1 MQELGEL
8 RGAIKRYHRSSEE
21 EVLKRLM
28 PLAQSDAEAIER
40 IQSRAL
46 SLSRQV
52 REIASGE
59 SGVQALLNEYDL
71 SSEEGIVLMC
81 LAEALLRVPDN
92 DTADKLIQDKILKGD
107 WAANLESQDSFFV
120 HASAWGLL
128 LTGKVVGFNR
138 SESNRSLL
146 GLGKVVGRL
155 GEPVI
160 RVAMR
165 QAMRIMGTQFVLG
178 QTIAEACANA
188 APQEQ
193 RGYRYSYDML
203 GEASRTQAAADEYL
217 QSYEDAIN
225 EIGRL
230 SENRDHLDGPG
241 ISIKL
246 SALHPRYDYANR
258 ERVYAEL
265 FPRLK
270 QLVLLAKSYDIG
282 VSIDAEEADRLELSL
297 DLIERMYTDPELG
310 DWGGFGVVV
319 QAYQKR
325 ALDLVQWLVAL
336 ARQEKRQLMVRLVK
350 GAYWDAEI
358 KHAQL
363 EGLSGYPVFTRKAT
377 TDISYRACARVL
389 LENRDVV
396 YPQFATHNA
405 NSVSAIL
412 EIAGDHEA
420 YEFQRL
426 HGMGDELYDSLM
438 ADIKIPC
445 RIYAPVGEHEDL
457 LAYLVRRLLE
467 NGANTSFVNKIVDD
481 SVPLETLVADPVAKA
496 TAWSQ
501 AHNPGIVLPA
511 DIYGAERRNSA
522 GIDLSDES
530 QHLELHDAIESWTA
544 AAVEGA
550 GKHLSVSREHAVHNP
565 AKTSECLGYIALAEQ
580 EDCEH
585 ALVRSESARSDWS
598 ATSAEDRAKILC
610 RFADALQA
618 QEHKFIALCVK
629 EAGKTIN
636 DGVGEVREAIDFC
649 RYYAAQAK
657 GLETR
662 HPQLEALG
670 TVLCISPWNFP
681 LAIFLGQVTAA
692 LATGNCVIAKPAEQ
706 TSLVALSAARLL
718 SECGLPEH
726 VLQVVCARGV
736 VAGDHLV
743 PDARINAVMFTGST
757 ATAQLIARRLA
768 DRPGPRVALVAETG
782 GQNCMIAD
790 STALTEQLVDDVI
803 SSGFQS
809 AGQRCSALRVLYVQD
824 DAAGKTIDMIA
835 GAMQQLG
842 IGDPSDLTT
851 DVGPVIDQ
859 RALHAL
865 HSHVDYMD
873 GLCAGG
879 KARLVYE
886 CELGEQCSQG
896 SFFAPRLYEIDSIDL
911 LRGEVFGPVVHV
923 VRYRSNEFDKVL
935 EAVNSTGF
943 GLTFGVHSRIDANCD
958 KAARRVDAGN
968 VYVNRNTIGAVVGV
982 QPFGGHG
989 LSGTGPK
996 AGGPSY
1002 LYRLL
1007 RHKSTDSAVLLNSSL
1022 PQVFSHTAGTT
1033 HVSKELQIQKNDL
1046 LKRQSLWAAKPMAA
1060 RWDIVQQAL
1069 RDCDVSDA
1077 EWSRLSALVQYAL
1090 LELDE
1095 PLEMKGPT
1103 GEQNLLSHIPRGLL
1117 CALSAGTGDELLPS
1131 VCMALVLGNVVL
1143 ASVSA
1148 GAQPRPADLALQS
1161 ISDKCYVVC
1170 ELNNAAD
1177 LAGFVALPA
1186 MNGLL
1191 SNVTGEQ
1198 LSDLERQLRRRDGAL
1213 LALINEP
1220 LGEPLLRR
1228 LVLEKHVST
1237 DTTAS
1242 GGNAS
1247 LLALGE
1253 DSD

>member
-1 MQELGEL
+1 
-8 RGAIKRYHRSSEE
+8 
-21 EVLKRLM
+21 M
-28 PLAQSDAEAIER
+28 PLAQGSAEATER
-40 IQSRAL
+40 IQNRAL
-46 SLSRQV
+46 ALSRQV

-81 LAEALLRVPDN
+81 LAEALLRVPDD
-92 DTADKLIQDKILKGD
+92 DTADQLIQDKILKGD
-107 WAANLESQDSFFV
+107 WAANLDSQDSFFV

-128 LTGKVVGFNR
+128 LTGKVAGFNR
-138 SESNRSLL
+138 SDGKRSLL

-160 RVAMR
+160 RLAMR

-188 APQEQ
+188 APQEK

-203 GEASRTQAAADEYL
+203 GEASRTQDAADEYL
-217 QSYEDAIN
+217 QSYQDAID

-230 SENRDHLDGPG
+230 SQKRDHLQGPG

-246 SALHPRYDYANR
+246 SALHPRYEFANR
-258 ERVYAEL
+258 ERVHAEL

-270 QLVLLAKSYDIG
+270 QLVLRAKSYDIG

-297 DLIERMYTDPELG
+297 ELIEKIYTDSELG

-325 ALDLVQWLVAL
+325 ALDVVQWLVAL
-336 ARQEKRQLMVRLVK
+336 ARQQQRQLMIRLVK
-350 GAYWDAEI
+350 GAYWDTEV

-377 TDISYRACARVL
+377 TDISYRACAKL
-389 LENRDVV
+389 LLANRGVV

-405 NSVSAIL
+405 NTVSAVL
-412 EIAGDHEA
+412 EIAGDHQG

-426 HGMGDELYDSLM
+426 HGMGDELYNSLM
-438 ADIKIPC
+438 TDIDVPC

-481 SVPLETLVADPVAKA
+481 SVPLEALVADPIAKA
-496 TAWSQ
+496 LEWSQ
-501 AHNPGIVLPA
+501 AQNPGIALPA
-511 DIYGAERRNSA
+511 DIYGEQRKNST
-522 GIDLSDES
+522 GIDLNDATAY
-530 QHLELHDAIESWTA
+530 QQLHQAIISWTQ
-544 AAVEGA
+544 AAVEATKNHPSG
-550 GKHLSVSREHAVHNP
+550 GNQHPVCNP
-565 AKTSECLGYIALAEQ
+565 ANSSECIGYLSLAGQEACEKALRQ
-580 EDCEH
+580 
-585 ALVRSESARSDWS
+585 SENVRSDWS
-598 ATSAEDRAKILC
+598 TTTVDTRAEILR

-618 QEHKFIALCVK
+618 HEHEFIALCTK
-629 EAGKTIN
+629 EAGKTLV

-649 RYYAAQAK
+649 RYYASQA
-657 GLETR
+657 EIITR
-662 HPQLEALG
+662 RHSELEALG

-681 LAIFLGQVTAA
+681 LAIFLGQVTAS
-692 LATGNCVIAKPAEQ
+692 LAAGNCVIAKPAEQ
-706 TSLVALSAARLL
+706 TSLVALKAASLL
-718 SECGLPEH
+718 SESGLPDD
-726 VLQVVCARGV
+726 VLQVICASGA
-736 VAGDHLV
+736 VAGEYLV
-743 PDARINAVMFTGST
+743 PDPRIHGVMFTGST
-757 ATAQLIARRLA
+757 ATAQLIARSLA
-768 DRPGPRVALVAETG
+768 DRPGPRIPLVAETG

-809 AGQRCSALRVLYVQD
+809 AGQRCSALRVLFIQD
-824 DAAGKTIDMIA
+824 DAADASIEMIA
-835 GAMQQLG
+835 GAMQQLA
-842 IGDPSDLTT
+842 IGDPVYLNT
-851 DVGPVIDQ
+851 DIGPVIDQ
-859 RALHAL
+859 RALQSL
-865 HSHVDYMD
+865 QRHVDYME

-879 KARLVYE
+879 KARLVYR
-886 CELGEQCSQG
+886 CELSEQCAKG
-896 SFFAPRLYEIDSIDL
+896 TFFAPRLYEIDSIGL

-923 VRYRSNEFDKVL
+923 IRYAANEFDNVL

-943 GLTFGVHSRIDANCD
+943 GLTFGIHSRIDAHCE
-958 KAARRVDAGN
+958 KAARCVDAGN
-968 VYVNRNTIGAVVGV
+968 IYINRNTIGAVVGV

-1007 RHKSTDSAVLLNSSL
+1007 KPASRREIAQPNFNLLDRLDETMNPAAASA
-1022 PQVFSHTAGTT
+1022 
-1033 HVSKELQIQKNDL
+1033 DL
-1046 LKRQSLWAAKPMAA
+1046 LRHQQKLLADQKTWAEKPMAA
-1060 RWDIVQQAL
+1060 RWDSLQQAL
-1069 RDCDVSDA
+1069 RDCGITDA
-1077 EWSRLSALVQYAL
+1077 QWSRLNELVQLAL
-1090 LELDE
+1090 LDFAEVQELI
-1095 PLEMKGPT
+1095 GPT
-1103 GEQNLLSHIPRGLL
+1103 GELNQLSHLPRGLL
-1117 CALSAGTGDELLPS
+1117 CALEASDEGELLMS
-1131 VCMALVLGNVVL
+1131 VCMALVMGNAVL
-1143 ASVSA
+1143 ATV
-1148 GAQPRPADLALQS
+1148 GKDETIGPAQQALMS
-1161 ISDKCYVVC
+1161 ISGCCFDVF
-1170 ELNNAAD
+1170 ELTSTAD
-1177 LAGFVALPA
+1177 LAG
-1186 MNGLL
+1186 LL
-1191 SNVTGEQ
+1191 DSPGIAGVLCNASDDQ
-1198 LSDLERQLRRRDGAL
+1198 LAILERQLRRRKGAL

-1220 LGEPLLRR
+1220 LGETLLRR

-1253 DSD
+1253 DLA

>member
-1 MQELGEL
+1 MQIVDEL

-21 EVLKRLM
+21 EVLARLM
-28 PLAQSDAEAIER
+28 PLAQSDLEATER

-52 REIASGE
+52 RDIASGE

-107 WAANLESQDSFFV
+107 WAANLDSQDSFFV

-138 SESNRSLL
+138 SDGKRSLL

-188 APQEQ
+188 APQER

-217 QSYEDAIN
+217 QSYQDAIN

-230 SENRDHLDGPG
+230 SENRNHLQGPG

-258 ERVYAEL
+258 DRVHAEL

-297 DLIERMYTDPELG
+297 ELIERVYTDPELG

-325 ALDLVQWLVAL
+325 ALDVVHWLVAL
-336 ARQEKRQLMVRLVK
+336 ARQEQRGLMLRLVK

-363 EGLSGYPVFTRKAT
+363 EGSSGYPVFTRKAT

-389 LENRDVV
+389 LENRDVI

-412 EIAGDHEA
+412 EIAGDHEG

-438 ADIKIPC
+438 ADIAIPC

-481 SVPLETLVADPVAKA
+481 SVPLEALVADPVAKA
-496 TAWSQ
+496 LAWSQ
-501 AHNPGIVLPA
+501 AQNPGIVLPA
-511 DIYGAERRNSA
+511 DIYGEERRNSA
-522 GIDLSDES
+522 GIDLSDETEH
-530 QHLELHDAIESWTA
+530 QQLAHNVESWAA
-544 AAVEGA
+544 AAVRA
-550 GKHLSVSREHAVHNP
+550 AYEHQVANKEQPVCNP
-565 AKTSECLGYIALAEQ
+565 ANTTECIGYITLAEQ
-580 EDCEH
+580 EDCEL
-585 ALVRSESARSDWS
+585 ALSRSEQARAAWS
-598 ATSAEDRAKILC
+598 VTTASERASILC

-618 QEHKFIALCVK
+618 KEHEFIALCAK
-629 EAGKTIN
+629 EAGKTLN

-649 RYYAAQAK
+649 RYYASQAEFIAK
-657 GLETR
+657 R
-662 HPQLEALG
+662 HPELEALG
-670 TVLCISPWNFP
+670 SVLCISPWNFP

-706 TSLVALSAARLL
+706 TSMVALRATALL
-718 SECGLPEH
+718 NESGLPED
-726 VLQVVCARGV
+726 VLQVVCARGA
-736 VAGDHLV
+736 VAGEFLV

-757 ATAQLIARRLA
+757 ATAQLIAQRLA
-768 DRPGPRVALVAETG
+768 DRPGPRVPLVAETG

-809 AGQRCSALRVLYVQD
+809 AGQRCSALRVLYIQD
-824 DAAGKTIDMIA
+824 DAADKTIDMIA

-842 IGDPSDLTT
+842 IGDPSELNT

-859 RALHAL
+859 RALQSL
-865 HSHVDYMD
+865 QRHVDYME
-873 GLCAGG
+873 GLCAAG

-886 CELGEQCSQG
+886 CELGEQFAKG
-896 SFFAPRLYEIDSIDL
+896 TFFAPRLYEIDSIHL

-923 VRYRSNEFDKVL
+923 VRYRSSELDKVL

-958 KAARRVDAGN
+958 KAARNIDAGN
-968 VYVNRNTIGAVVGV
+968 IYINRNTIGAVVGV

-1007 RHKSTDSAVLLNSSL
+1007 VQKIDGSVASLDNDPVRKLTPAPGQVSISNERLAQQDSLLNS
-1022 PQVFSHTAGTT
+1022 
-1033 HVSKELQIQKNDL
+1033 QK
-1046 LKRQSLWAAKPMAA
+1046 QWSAKSMAA

-1069 RDCDVSDA
+1069 RDSDISDA
-1077 EWSRLSALVQYAL
+1077 HWSRMNELVQFAL
-1090 LELDE
+1090 LELEE
-1095 PLEMKGPT
+1095 PREMKGPT
-1103 GEQNLLSHIPRGLL
+1103 GEKNTLSHNPRGLI
-1117 CALSAGTGDELLPS
+1117 CSISSEGGELMPS
-1131 VCMALVLGNVVL
+1131 VCMALILGNVVL
-1143 ASVSA
+1143 AGIPA
-1148 GAQPRPADLALQS
+1148 GQQPRSAEQALQS
-1161 ISDKCYVVC
+1161 ITEDCFQIS
-1170 ELNNAAD
+1170 ELKSGD
-1177 LAGFVALPA
+1177 DVTELLALPG

-1191 SNVTGEQ
+1191 TNVAGDE
-1198 LSDLERQLRRRDGAL
+1198 LANLERQLRRREGAL
-1213 LALINEP
+1213 LALVNEP
-1220 LGEPLLRR
+1220 LGEQLLRR

-1253 DSD
+1253 D

>member
-1 MQELGEL
+1 MQSVSEL
-8 RGAIKRYHRSSEE
+8 RAAIRRYHRSSEE
-21 EVLKRLM
+21 EVLARLM
-28 PLAQSDAEAIER
+28 PLAQSESEAIDR
-40 IQSRAL
+40 IQNRAL
-46 SLSRQV
+46 SLSKQV
-52 REIASGE
+52 RDIASGE

-138 SESNRSLL
+138 SDGNRSLL

-217 QSYEDAIN
+217 QSYQDAIN

-230 SENRDHLDGPG
+230 SENRDHLEGPG

-246 SALHPRYDYANR
+246 SALHPRYEYANR
-258 ERVYAEL
+258 ERVHAEL

-297 DLIERMYTDPELG
+297 ELIERVYTDPELG

-325 ALDLVQWLVAL
+325 ALDVVQWLVGL
-336 ARQEKRQLMVRLVK
+336 ARQEQRRLMLRLVK

-363 EGLSGYPVFTRKAT
+363 EGMSGYPVFTRKAT

-389 LENRDVV
+389 LESRDVI

-412 EIAGDHEA
+412 EIAGDYEG

-438 ADIKIPC
+438 AEIKIPC

-481 SVPLETLVADPVAKA
+481 SVPLQALVADPVAKA
-496 TAWSQ
+496 LAWSQ
-501 AHNPGIVLPA
+501 AQNPGIVLPA
-511 DIYGAERRNSA
+511 DIYGAERQNSA
-522 GIDLSDES
+522 GIDLSDECEH
-530 QHLELHDAIESWTA
+530 QQLAQVIESWTA
-544 AAVEGA
+544 AAVRAA
-550 GKHLSVSREHAVHNP
+550 GEPQAGSKEQPVFNP
-565 AKTSECLGYIALAEQ
+565 ANTSECIGYISLAEQ
-580 EDCEH
+580 EDCEN
-585 ALVRSESARSDWS
+585 ALSRSERACTAWS
-598 ATSAEDRAKILC
+598 ATNASDRANILC
-610 RFADALQA
+610 GFADALQA
-618 QEHKFIALCVK
+618 KEHEFIALCAK
-629 EAGKTIN
+629 EAGKTLN

-649 RYYAAQAK
+649 RYYGSQA
-657 GLETR
+657 EAIAIQ
-662 HPQLEALG
+662 HPQLESLG
-670 TVLCISPWNFP
+670 TMLCISPWNFP

-706 TSLVALSAARLL
+706 TSMVALKAAALL
-718 SECGLPEH
+718 NECGLPDD
-726 VLQVVCARGV
+726 VLQLVCAQGA
-736 VAGDHLV
+736 VAGQYLV
-743 PDARINAVMFTGST
+743 PDARIHGVMFTGST
-757 ATAQLIARRLA
+757 ATARRIAQVLA
-768 DRPGPRVALVAETG
+768 DRPGPRVPLVAETG

-809 AGQRCSALRVLYVQD
+809 AGQRCSALRVLYIQD
-824 DAAGKTIDMIA
+824 DAADKTIDMIS

-842 IGDPSDLTT
+842 IGDPAELTT

-859 RALHAL
+859 GALQSL
-865 HSHVDYMD
+865 QRHVDYMD

-886 CELGEQCSQG
+886 CELSEQCSQG
-896 SFFAPRLYEIDSIDL
+896 SFFAPRLYEIESIDL
-911 LRGEVFGPVVHV
+911 LRGEVFGPVVHI
-923 VRYRSNEFDKVL
+923 VRYRSNELDKVI
-935 EAVNSTGF
+935 EAVNGTGF
-943 GLTFGVHSRIDANCD
+943 GLTFGVHSRIDANCE
-958 KAARRVDAGN
+958 KAAIGVDAGN
-968 VYVNRNTIGAVVGV
+968 IYVNRNTIGAVVGV

-1007 RHKSTDSAVLLNSSL
+1007 CQKRDDNVSIRHNSLAELPAQSHGPANISKQRQAQQDDLLVRHKQWS
-1022 PQVFSHTAGTT
+1022 
-1033 HVSKELQIQKNDL
+1033 
-1046 LKRQSLWAAKPMAA
+1046 AKPMAE
-1060 RWDIVQQAL
+1060 RWDVLQQAL
-1069 RDCDVSDA
+1069 GHCGLCDA
-1077 EWSRLSALVQYAL
+1077 HWSRMNGLVQFAL

-1095 PLEMKGPT
+1095 PREMKGPT
-1103 GEQNLLSHIPRGLL
+1103 GEQNLLSQTPRGLL
-1117 CALSAGTGDELLPS
+1117 CAVNSRDDESMLS
-1131 VCMALVLGNVVL
+1131 VCMALVMGNVVL
-1143 ASVSA
+1143 AGIPAGQAPHSVE
-1148 GAQPRPADLALQS
+1148 QALQA
-1161 ISDKCYVVC
+1161 IPDNCYQACTLQSPGDVA
-1170 ELNNAAD
+1170 EL
-1177 LAGFVALPA
+1177 LSLPA

-1191 SNVTGEQ
+1191 SNVADDE
-1198 LSDLERQLRRRDGAL
+1198 LARLERQLRHRDGAL
-1213 LALINEP
+1213 IALINEP
-1220 LGEPLLRR
+1220 VGEQLLRR

-1253 DSD
+1253 DAD

>member
-1 MQELGEL
+1 MQSVEEL

-21 EVLKRLM
+21 EVLARLM
-28 PLAQSDAEAIER
+28 PLAQSDPKAIER
-40 IQSRAL
+40 IQTRAL
-46 SLSRQV
+46 SLSKKV
-52 REIASGE
+52 RDIASGE

-138 SESNRSLL
+138 SDSNRSLL

-217 QSYEDAIN
+217 QSYQDAIN

-230 SENRDHLDGPG
+230 SENRNHLDGPG

-246 SALHPRYDYANR
+246 SALHPRYEYANR
-258 ERVYAEL
+258 ERVHTEL

-270 QLVLLAKSYDIG
+270 KLVLLAKSYDIG

-297 DLIERMYTDPELG
+297 ELIERLYTDAELG
-310 DWGGFGVVV
+310 EWGGFGVVV

-325 ALDLVQWLVAL
+325 ALDVVHWLVAL
-336 ARQEKRQLMVRLVK
+336 ARQQQRPLMVRLVK

-363 EGLSGYPVFTRKAT
+363 EGLNGYPVFTRKAT

-405 NSVSAIL
+405 NSVSAVL
-412 EIAGDHEA
+412 EIAGNHEG

-438 ADIKIPC
+438 AEIKIPC

-496 TAWSQ
+496 AAWSQ
-501 AHNPGIVLPA
+501 AQNPGIVLPA
-511 DIYGAERRNSA
+511 DIYGPERQNSA

-530 QHLELHDAIESWTA
+530 EHQQLEHAIENWVSASVRA
-544 AAVEGA
+544 ADEQHVA
-550 GKHLSVSREHAVHNP
+550 GKEQAVCNP
-565 AKTSECLGYIALAEQ
+565 ANTAECIGYISLAEQ
-580 EDCEH
+580 EDCEL
-585 ALVRSESARSDWS
+585 ALSKSESARASWS
-598 ATSAEDRAKILC
+598 ATSASDRAKILR
-610 RFADALQA
+610 RFADALQENE
-618 QEHKFIALCVK
+618 QEFIAFCAK
-629 EAGKTIN
+629 EAGKTLN

-649 RYYAAQAK
+649 RYYASQAESIEK
-657 GLETR
+657 R

-706 TSLVALSAARLL
+706 TSMVARKAAALL
-718 SECGLPEH
+718 NDCGLPED
-726 VLQVVCARGV
+726 VLQVVCAIGS
-736 VAGDHLV
+736 VAGDCLV

-768 DRPGPRVALVAETG
+768 DRPGPRVPLVAETG

-809 AGQRCSALRVLYVQD
+809 AGQRCSALRVLYIQD
-824 DAAGKTIDMIA
+824 DSADKTIDMIA

-842 IGDPSDLTT
+842 VGDPAKLTT

-859 RALHAL
+859 RALQSL
-865 HSHVDYMD
+865 QSHVDYMD

-886 CELGEQCSQG
+886 CELGEQCAQG
-896 SFFAPRLYEIDSIDL
+896 TFFAPRLYEIDNVKL

-923 VRYRSNEFDKVL
+923 VRYRSSELDKVI
-935 EAVNSTGF
+935 ETVNSTGF

-958 KAARRVDAGN
+958 KAARGVDAGN
-968 VYVNRNTIGAVVGV
+968 IYVNRNTIGAVVGV

-1007 RHKSTDSAVLLNSSL
+1007 TQKTDDSATLVN
-1022 PQVFSHTAGTT
+1022 
-1033 HVSKELQIQKNDL
+1033 NDL
-1046 LKRQSLWAAKPMAA
+1046 LRNPAPAFDLADISKERQAQQHSLLESQKKWSAKPMAA
-1060 RWDIVQQAL
+1060 RWDILQQAL
-1069 RDCDVSDA
+1069 RDCDISDA
-1077 EWSRLSALVQYAL
+1077 NWSRMNALVQFAL
-1090 LELDE
+1090 LELEE
-1095 PLEMKGPT
+1095 PCEMKGPT
-1103 GEQNLLSHIPRGLL
+1103 GEQNILSHIPRGLL
-1117 CALSAGTGDELLPS
+1117 CAVWAESDELLPS
-1131 VCMALVLGNVVL
+1131 ICMALVLGNVVL
-1143 ASVSA
+1143 AGIPAGRTPASVE
-1148 GAQPRPADLALQS
+1148 LALQS
-1161 ISDKCYVVC
+1161 ITDNCFQTC
-1170 ELNNAAD
+1170 ELHSGRD
-1177 LAGFVALPA
+1177 VAELLTLPA
-1186 MNGLL
+1186 MQALL
-1191 SNVTGEQ
+1191 SDVTGDE
-1198 LSDLERQLRRRDGAL
+1198 LASLERQLRCREGAL
-1213 LALINEP
+1213 LALVNEP
-1220 LGEPLLRR
+1220 LGEQLLRR